1 MGAEGGAVAGRVSR
15 HGGANI
21 FSKNLATDN
30 GGVRV
35 GRGGG
40 SRSAFLKRRKHSDG
54 EGRGEVAEP
63 LDISLEFGHRERGG
77 RGEHVDRRRQLAC
90 ARSRGV
96 LPCADRLFELCGKV
110 FSAHISIALLV
121 DLHFNPLGR

>member
-1 MGAEGGAVAGRVSR
+1 MGAEGGAVAGRLSR

-40 SRSAFLKRRKHSDG
+40 SRSASLKRRKHSDG

-63 LDISLEFGHRERGG
+63 LDISLEFDCCERGG
-77 RGEHVDRRRQLAC
+77 RGEHVDRKRQLAC

-96 LPCADRLFELCGKV
+96 LPRTDRLFRAV
-110 FSAHISIALLV
+110 RRSF
-121 DLHFNPLGR
+121 FNAR